1 MKLSNQNKNRWGTSD
16 LKSDLRSS
24 KLIVFIIFFLASF
37 SVFAQNPEDDPEIK
51 RQLAEDTT
59 LMQMEQGAVFIPYI
73 IDPKVEPQVSIYRG
87 TEFILNSE
95 VGKRIILPPG
105 KYKIYIG
112 SVPINF
118 QQKIEVTVEKE
129 RVTVV
134 KPIWSA
140 LIIRTID
147 QNNNDI
153 RESYSIMD
161 EETKIQI
168 ASGTGAD
175 ILRGEKD
182 QIWILRPALYRI
194 AKRGES
200 PYSYQNFVTVNTR
213 EGEISTVQ
221 IIFDD
226 KTLAVVGGGEV
237 KSDLNDLKSNA
248 KWSFKG
254 SVSGN
259 FALVNTSFLQGGS
272 GSENNFTFGANL
284 NLSLIYDDD
293 NFLFINRL
301 EITEQFQKSEHEKL
315 RFIKDLMKFDSSFIY
330 RINRYVGPYVSARV
344 RTPFAYRYVIT
355 PEKHETVIVE
365 SDGESRKLDPETTFI
380 YSKSFSTTII
390 QEGIGLN
397 ADYSYGNIL
406 KLNGRVGW
414 GFRQDLNP
422 FAYDISQLENNYEI
436 SRLSYF
442 TNLYGPEFYFY
453 LSWFPFSFFEIKEE
467 FDALLPVDNVDNF
480 SFLSRS
486 TVSIWISRFA
496 AIEYEFE
503 VEKSASLK
511 SNKTITSEHSLTVQV
526 YYNFNL

>member
-1 MKLSNQNKNRWGTSD
+1 MKLSNQGSKRQRASD
-16 LKSDLRSS
+16 LKSFLRLSH
-24 KLIVFIIFFLASF
+24 LLVFIVFFL
-37 SVFAQNPEDDPEIK
+37 SVLSVSAQNPEEDPEIRK
-51 RQLAEDTT
+51 QLAEDQT
-59 LMQMEQGAVFIPYI
+59 LMQMEQGAVFVPYI
-73 IDPKVEPQVSIYRG
+73 IDPKLEPQVSVYQG
-87 TEFILNSE
+87 TRFILNSE

-105 KYKIYIG
+105 KYSVYVG
-112 SVPINF
+112 SVPIF
-118 QQKIEVTVEKE
+118 QQKIEVVVEKE
-129 RVTVV
+129 RTTVI
-134 KPIWSA
+134 KPVWSA

-153 RESYSIMD
+153 RESYSIVD
-161 EETKIQI
+161 EESKIQI
-168 ASGTGAD
+168 ASGIGAD
-175 ILRGEKD
+175 ILRGEKERV
-182 QIWILRPALYRI
+182 WILKPTLYRI

-213 EGEISTVQ
+213 AGEISSVQ

-237 KSDLNDLKSNA
+237 TSELEELRSNA

-259 FALVNTSFLQGGS
+259 FALVNSSYLRGGS

-301 EITEQFQKSEHEKL
+301 DITEQFQKAEKEKM
-315 RFIKDLMKFDSSFIY
+315 RFIKDMMKFDTSFIY
-330 RINRYVGPYVSARV
+330 RFNRYVGPYISARV

-355 PEKHETVIVE
+355 PDETTTVVE
-365 SDGESRKLDPETTFI
+365 TDGSSRELEPESRFI
-380 YSKSFSTTII
+380 YSKSFSTTIV

-397 ADYSYGNIL
+397 ADYSYSNIF
-406 KLNGRVGW
+406 KFTGRVGW
-414 GFRQDLNP
+414 GFRQDFNS
-422 FAYDISQLENNYEI
+422 FAYDISRLEKEYEI

-442 TNLYGPEFYFY
+442 TNLYGPEFYLY

-511 SNKTITSEHSLTVQV
+511 SNKTITSEHSLTVQI
-526 YYNFNL
+526 YYNFKI